1 MSAAADDLARRVA
14 AFLPVSLPPPPQK
27 QQLSGV
33 AAAVLDAGGRLG
45 RAVGD
50 VFRRLRID
58 DTSYSAT
65 PRRRGGGAKE
75 GTATAA
81 AAAAAA
87 AGGGGG
93 GGDAPAAA
101 SGRFARSQGSMN
113 LSATYDSRT
122 NDVESSVVAR
132 GDLWRAEASHSSN
145 NGGSAPRRAGAA
157 GDGAPLFLVQ
167 LGPVLFVRDTTLLFP
182 LHLSKRHLIWYGF
195 ERKNGVHSVCPAY
208 WSAHRR
214 WFFMS
219 MICMNPFACS
229 FMDMQF
235 PNGQL
240 RYVAGDGFTTRAF
253 VPLCGGILQAH
264 GKFPGEKRLSFS
276 FKNRAGGS
284 VVPMVQWPDKS
295 LSLGLVQP
303 LSWRRHGL
311 MLQPALQLRQI
322 TRTPH
327 ICPTIGGRHP
337 GLCIELIH
345 SVNENV
351 GVVCGYSHT
360 ASPSAYASISIGR
373 SKLNGGAARS
383 GIVCRVDAPLH
394 SFGRPWFSVQ
404 MNSGIEF

>member
-1 MSAAADDLARRVA
+1 MSAAADDLASRVA
-14 AFLPVSLPPPPQK
+14 ALLPVPLPPPPQK

-58 DTSYSAT
+58 DTSYSGA
-65 PRRRGGGAKE
+65 PRRQVSSGKNGGRSSTGAPAGKE
-75 GTATAA
+75 GTATT
-81 AAAAAA
+81 
-87 AGGGGG
+87 AGGG
-93 GGDAPAAA
+93 DPLAAA

-113 LSATYDSRT
+113 LSATFDSRT

-132 GDLWRAEASHSSN
+132 GDLWRAEASHSSS
-145 NGGSAPRRAGAA
+145 NGGSAPRGAGA

-182 LHLSKRHLIWYGF
+182 VHLSKRHLIWYGF

-208 WSAHRR
+208 WSSHRR

-219 MICMNPFACS
+219 MICLNPIACS

-253 VPLCGGILQAH
+253 LPLRGGILQAH

-276 FKNRAGGS
+276 FKNRTGGS
-284 VVPMVQWPDKS
+284 VVPTVQWPDKS
-295 LSLGLVQP
+295 LSLGLVQA

-311 MLQPALQLRQI
+311 MLQPALQLS
-322 TRTPH
+322 

-337 GLCIELIH
+337 GLCMELIH
-345 SVNENV
+345 SANENV

-360 ASPSAYASISIGR
+360 SSPSAYASISIGR
-373 SKLNGGAARS
+373 SKLNGGVARS

-394 SFGRPWFSVQ
+394 NFGRPWFSVQ